1 MIKLKEIIKESKFAF
16 DRKFGE
22 PLPTFK
28 GVMEK
33 HQTLIEKRELGGA
46 RIHQIEMATDK
57 NNHTEARLVL
67 ARAVGDKKL
76 VQAYEGIDAV
86 HIYLRDMGGL
96 TQARDRLDKK
106 LFAQAKKVFSDY
118 SIIMSAF

>member
-1 MIKLKEIIKESKFAF
+1 MIRLKQI
-16 DRKFGE
+16 
-22 PLPTFK
+22 LT
-28 GVMEK
+28 EK
-33 HQTLIEKRELGGA
+33 KELGGA

-106 LFAQAKKVFSDY
+106 LFARAKKAFSDY

>member
-57 NNHTEARLVL
+57 NNHTEARL
-67 ARAVGDKKL
+67 
-76 VQAYEGIDAV
+76 
-86 HIYLRDMGGL
+86 
-96 TQARDRLDKK
+96 
-106 LFAQAKKVFSDY
+106 
-118 SIIMSAF
+118 SIS